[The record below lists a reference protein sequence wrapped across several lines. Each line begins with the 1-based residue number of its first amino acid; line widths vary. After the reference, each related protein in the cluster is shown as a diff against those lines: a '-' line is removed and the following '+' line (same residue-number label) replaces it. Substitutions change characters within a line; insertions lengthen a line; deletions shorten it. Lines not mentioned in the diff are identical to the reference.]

1 MFCGAKEVMTMK
13 KRLAD
18 NKGIALVTA
27 LMLTLI
33 TMGIVMA
40 LFYMITQ
47 SVKLSAANKRYRNV
61 TEATYGGAELVAFD
75 IIGTA
80 WKNYSSSAGAT
91 SKLVSTYGNVDLT
104 ASVSNDCFI
113 QKLSS
118 PTSSWTSCGAAEKSM
133 DISSVKSDPDISF
146 LLKGAATGQNYNV
159 YAKIVDTTAGNT
171 DTFSLISDSS
181 DKDGLIS
188 ASGSSYSKTGGSQV
202 SMMHIPFSYRIEVQ
216 GQPAANQLEKS
227 NVTVLYAY

>member
-1 MFCGAKEVMTMK
+1 MMIK
-13 KRLAD
+13 KLLTD
-18 NKGIALVTA
+18 NKGIALVTS

-47 SVKLSAANKRYRNV
+47 SVKISAANKRYRNV
-61 TEATYGGAELVAFD
+61 TEATYGGAELAAFEL
-75 IIGTA
+75 IGTA
-80 WKNYSSSAGAT
+80 WKNYSSAGGAA
-91 SKLVSTYGNVDLT
+91 SKLVTAYGNIDL
-104 ASVSNDCFI
+104 AVPVPNDCFV

-118 PTSSWTSCGAAEKSM
+118 PTSSWTNCSAQQKAMDLSSIKSA
-133 DISSVKSDPDISF
+133 PDISF
-146 LLKGAATGQNYNV
+146 SLKGTATGQNYKV
-159 YAKIVDTTAGNT
+159 FAKIVDTTSGNT
-171 DTFSLISDSS
+171 DTSSLISDSS

-202 SMMHIPFSYRIEVQ
+202 SMVHIPYSYRIEVQ
-216 GQPAANQLEKS
+216 GQPEVNVNEKS